1 MWRKKFHQPRWVRHA
16 VLGPSKRSKRW
27 NSQLSTHNAI
37 WQTICS
43 DKINVAEKI
52 PPCRLY
58 LLCFPCLS
66 DSMLSW
72 GLYPHLSLSTRSSD
86 LLQQSHKVLW
96 LWKKTKIVE
105 QRGQQSSR
113 GITTFSV
120 NPEDQLNPLGFSD
133 VPGFALKAFHFSRS
147 SRFHALQLAT

>member
-1 MWRKKFHQPRWVRHA
+1 MTF
-16 VLGPSKRSKRW
+16 
-27 NSQLSTHNAI
+27 
-37 WQTICS
+37 
-43 DKINVAEKI
+43 
-52 PPCRLY
+52 
-58 LLCFPCLS
+58 
-66 DSMLSW
+66 
-72 GLYPHLSLSTRSSD
+72 
-86 LLQQSHKVLW
+86 
-96 LWKKTKIVE
+96 KKTIIVE